1 MGIMEK
7 INHSDYLAF
16 AVVVGWCAVVLPTL
30 DYGLLEWPYD
40 VQCLEGDPFDQEE
53 LPEVV
58 VVGVVGAAA
67 DLVVLLPF
75 CRMHIVE

>member
-1 MGIMEK
+1 MEK
-7 INHSDYLAF
+7 IGHFDYLAF
-16 AVVVGWCAVVLPTL
+16 AVAVACYAVVLPTL

-40 VQCLEGDPFDQEE
+40 VQCLGGDPFDRGE

-58 VVGVVGAAA
+58 VVGVVGEAVG
-67 DLVVLLPF
+67 LVVLLPF